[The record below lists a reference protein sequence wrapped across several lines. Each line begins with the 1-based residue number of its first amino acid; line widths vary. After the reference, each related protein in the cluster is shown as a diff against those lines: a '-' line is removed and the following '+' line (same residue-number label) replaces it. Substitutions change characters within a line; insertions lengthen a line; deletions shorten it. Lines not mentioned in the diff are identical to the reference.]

1 MFPFSNENWEVGD
14 MINVECGPIIV
25 GGGPSGLATA
35 ACLKKKGITSLIL
48 EKSDCIAS
56 LWRYRTYDRIHLHL
70 PKRFCELPLLPIDP
84 NYPDSLTSLHY
95 VQYLETYAT
104 RFQLCPRFNEHVI
117 SASHD
122 ETTGCW
128 KVCTVN
134 RERANF
140 RKIQTYS
147 ARWLVV
153 ASGENAEPQLP
164 RNIQDVRKFKGIV
177 LHSSSYKNGAIF
189 KDANVLIVGCG
200 NSGMEI
206 ALDLAYFGAKPSL
219 VLRGHKHILPAKML
233 CVHTYTIISTLL
245 KVLSLWMVDMLLLLG
260 AWWVLGNTEKY
271 GLKRHAEGPLSI
283 KNRLRKTP
291 VLDTGTFH
299 LIKNGDIKV
308 LPGVARFTEKGAEF
322 SDGRSEDFDA
332 VVFATGYRIN
342 VRDWLFGEVGDLF
355 TPEGIPKS
363 PSPESWKGRKGLY
376 MVGLS
381 GAGIPG
387 VWIDSQ
393 RIADDIYEQHLR
405 SEHNFDT
412 SFSKDTH
419 STFIKNCSQ

>member
-1 MFPFSNENWEVGD
+1 

>member
-1 MFPFSNENWEVGD
+1 MFPFSNDKWEVGD
-14 MINVECGPIIV
+14 INVVECGPIIV

-35 ACLKKKGITSLIL
+35 ACLKQKGIPSLIL
-48 EKSDCIAS
+48 EKSDCIGS

-70 PKRFCELPLLPIDP
+70 PKRFCELPLLPVDR

-95 VQYLETYAT
+95 VHYLETYAR

-122 ETTGCW
+122 ESTGWW

-134 RERANF
+134 RERGNF

-153 ASGENAEPQLP
+153 ASGENAEPQVP
-164 RNIQDVRKFKGIV
+164 CIEDVRKFKGIV
-177 LHSSSYKNGAIF
+177 LHSCSYKNGATF

-206 ALDLAYFGAKPSL
+206 ALDLAYFGAKPSI

-245 KVLSLWMVDMLLLLG
+245 KVFSVWMVDMLLLLG
-260 AWWVLGNTEKY
+260 AWWVLGNTDKY
-271 GLKRHAEGPLSI
+271 GLKRHTEGPLSI

-291 VLDTGTFH
+291 VLDTGAYR

-322 SDGRSEDFDA
+322 TDGCSEDFDA

-342 VRDWLFGEVGDLF
+342 VREWLFSEVDLF

-387 VWIDSQ
+387 VWIESQ
-393 RIADDIYEQHLR
+393 RIAHDIEQHLR
-405 SEHNFDT
+405 SEHTFDS
-412 SFSKDTH
+412 SFMKDTH
-419 STFIKNCSQ
+419 SSKKNCSH

>member
-1 MFPFSNENWEVGD
+1 

-84 NYPDSLTSLHY
+84 NYPESLTSLHY